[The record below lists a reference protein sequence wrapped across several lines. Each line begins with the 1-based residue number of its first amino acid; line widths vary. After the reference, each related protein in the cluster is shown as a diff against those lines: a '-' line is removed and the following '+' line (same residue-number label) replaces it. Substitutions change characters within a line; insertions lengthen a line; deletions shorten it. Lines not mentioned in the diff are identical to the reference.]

1 MKLLVNPENGWVHV
15 LRDNGMER
23 TIFFIRKGAS
33 LFFVCRVKD
42 EENLIKIPIFYNHK
56 ESIIEIDG
64 VGLKENVEIS
74 IKKDDFV
81 ETFAFL
87 SEEEIKN
94 YDSYCKIFTRKGDC

>member
-1 MKLLVNPENGWVHV
+1 MKLLVNPENGWVHI
-15 LRDNGMER
+15 LRDNGLER

-33 LFFVCRVKD
+33 LFFVCSVKD

-56 ESIIEIDG
+56 ENIIEVDG
-64 VGLKENVEIS
+64 VALNESTEIS

-87 SEEEIKN
+87 SEEQIKN
-94 YDSYCKIFTRKGDC
+94 YGQYAKPFRRRVD